1 MTCVFISGSRAI
13 NRLNNEIR
21 QRLGNLTN
29 QGFDIVLGDA
39 NGADKAVQKWLL
51 EQEYPKVTVYCS
63 GDSCRNNLGQWPVK
77 TVEVS
82 RSLRGRD
89 FYTQKDKAM
98 AQVADYGLVLWDGK
112 SQGSCNNLKEL
123 LRQNK
128 KALVYYSP
136 RKQFTRVATQE
147 DLHGL
152 LNHHFPRANY
162 DQGALAI

>member
-1 MTCVFISGSRAI
+1 
-13 NRLNNEIR
+13 
-21 QRLGNLTN
+21 
-29 QGFDIVLGDA
+29 
-39 NGADKAVQKWLL
+39 
-51 EQEYPKVTVYCS
+51 
-63 GDSCRNNLGQWPVK
+63 
-77 TVEVS
+77 
-82 RSLRGRD
+82 
-89 FYTQKDKAM
+89 M

-136 RKQFTRVATQE
+136 RKQFTRVATLK

-152 LNHHFPRANY
+152 LSHHLPRASY